1 MKAKVFF
8 LLATAVLFATT
19 SCKHTHSEDE
29 HGAEEHES
37 HKHENEIIFTQA
49 QSKACGLKTETVK
62 PSTFSEILHVSG
74 QIMPA
79 PGDEA
84 TVTATSDGI
93 VNLNAKLAVPGATV
107 SKGSMIATVSAKN
120 LASGDPVTKARIA
133 YETAKKEFERA
144 EKLVKDKIISDKE
157 YELLRS
163 QYEEALTNYKA
174 QSNNHTSSGIG
185 VQSPLSGFI
194 KNILVAEGDYVSTGQ
209 AIATVSQN
217 RRLVLRADV
226 PEKEASKRHDIADA
240 NFILSSDSKRI
251 YNVKALNGRLVSYG
265 KNIDAQSFFIPVTFE
280 IDNTEDLIPG
290 AYADIYLTGRQ
301 LTDVISLPKEAITEE
316 QDLYFVYL
324 QIGKEVFKKQE
335 VTIGSTDGKR
345 TEILS
350 GLKAGDKAVV
360 SGAYQVKLASLSGAI
375 PEGHSHS
382 H

>member
-1 MKAKVFF
+1 MKAKVFL
-8 LLATAVLFATT
+8 LLAAALFTAA
-19 SCKHTHSEDE
+19 SCKQTHSEEE
-29 HGAEEHES
+29 HETEEHES

-62 PSTFSEILHVSG
+62 PSTFSEVLHVSG

-93 VNLNAKLAVPGATV
+93 INLNDKLAVPGATV
-107 SKGSMIATVSAKN
+107 NKGSIIASVSAKN

-163 QYEEALTNYKA
+163 QYEEALTSYKA
-174 QSNNHTSSGIG
+174 QSNNHTSSGTSIL
-185 VQSPLSGFI
+185 SPFSGFI
-194 KNILVAEGDYVSTGQ
+194 KNILASEGDYVSAGQ
-209 AIATVSQN
+209 AIATVSRN

-226 PEKEASKRHDIADA
+226 PEREAGKRHDIADA
-240 NFILSSDSKRI
+240 NFILSSDSKHV
-251 YNVKALNGRLVSYG
+251 YNVKDLNGRLVSYG
-265 KNIDAQSFFIPVTFE
+265 KNIDAQSFFIAVTFE
-280 IDNTEDLIPG
+280 IDNTEDIIPG

-316 QDLYFVYL
+316 QGLYFVYL
-324 QIGKEVFKKQE
+324 QTGKEVFKKQE

-360 SGAYQVKLASLSGAI
+360 SGAYQVKLASLSSAI
-375 PEGHSHS
+375 PAGHSH
-382 H
+382 

>member
-8 LLATAVLFATT
+8 LLAIAALTAS
-19 SCKHTHSEDE
+19 SCKNDPHSEHTDEAAEHEE
-29 HGAEEHES
+29 HG
-37 HKHENEIIFTQA
+37 HENEIIFTQKQA
-49 QSKACGLKTETVK
+49 KACGLKTEIVK
-62 PSTFSEILHVSG
+62 PSTFSEVLHVSG

-93 VNLNAKLAVPGATV
+93 VNLNDKFAVPGTPV
-107 SKGSMIATVSAKN
+107 SKGSMIASVSAKN
-120 LASGDPVTKARIA
+120 LASGDPVTKSRIA

-144 EKLVKDKIISDKE
+144 EKLVKDKIISDKQ

-163 QYEEALTNYKA
+163 QYEDALASYKA
-174 QSNNHTSSGIG
+174 QANNHTASGTG
-185 VQSPLSGFI
+185 VLSPLSGFI
-194 KNILVAEGDYVSTGQ
+194 KNILVSEGDYVSTGQ

-226 PEKEASKRHDIADA
+226 PEREAGKRHDVANA
-240 NFILSSDSKRI
+240 NFTLSSDSKHI
-251 YNVKALNGRLVSYG
+251 YNVKALNGRLISYG
-265 KNIDAQSFFIPVTFE
+265 KNIDSQSFFIPVTFE

-316 QDLYFVYL
+316 QGLYYVYL
-324 QIGKEVFKKQE
+324 QTGKEVFKKQE
-335 VTIGSTDGKR
+335 VTIGNTDGKR
-345 TEILS
+345 TEIRS
-350 GLKAGDKAVV
+350 GLKQGDKVVV

>member
-1 MKAKVFF
+1 M
-8 LLATAVLFATT
+8 
-19 SCKHTHSEDE
+19 
-29 HGAEEHES
+29 
-37 HKHENEIIFTQA
+37 
-49 QSKACGLKTETVK
+49 
-62 PSTFSEILHVSG
+62 
-74 QIMPA
+74 
-79 PGDEA
+79 
-84 TVTATSDGI
+84 TATSDGI
-93 VNLNAKLAVPGATV
+93 VKLNAKLAVPGATV
-107 SKGSMIATVSAKN
+107 SKGSMIAIVSAKN
-120 LASGDPVTKARIA
+120 LASGDPITKARIA
-133 YETAKKEFERA
+133 YKTAKKEFERA

-316 QDLYFVYL
+316 QGLYFVYL